1 MRLDLYLV
9 EKGFAESRQKAKYLL
24 AAGGVLVNGKPCEKP
39 AYPIDGQTVELRGE
53 GLRYVGR
60 GGLKLEGAIR
70 DFSLSGYLKDKTAA
84 DLGASTGGFTQC
96 LLSAGVKKVYAIENG
111 SEQLHPLLRDD
122 PRVISMEHCNARE
135 ITRETLPERCGV
147 AVMDLSF
154 ISQTLI
160 YPVIPFVLE
169 EGGLLLSL
177 VKPQF
182 EAGRGE
188 IGKNGIVKD
197 RKVHLRVLERLL
209 RSAYEKNLYALGGA
223 RSRLPGGDGN
233 VEYFILFRLGGQ
245 PLFPFTKNELSELV
259 ECERLLCR
267 AEARLPGKES
277 VKNEK

>member
-1 MRLDLYLV
+1 MWT
-9 EKGFAESRQKAKYLL
+9 ESPAESPLIRSAGRQWSCA
-24 AAGGVLVNGKPCEKP
+24 
-39 AYPIDGQTVELRGE
+39 GE

-70 DFSLSGYLKDKTAA
+70 DFALFDVLHDKIAA

-111 SEQLHPLLRDD
+111 SGQLHPLLRDD

-135 ITRETLPERCGV
+135 ITQETLPERCGA

-197 RKVHLRVLERLL
+197 RKVHLRVLERLMQ
-209 RSAYEKNLYALGGA
+209 SAYERNLYALGGA
-223 RSRLPGGDGN
+223 RSRLPAATGMWS
-233 VEYFILFRLGGQ
+233 ILFCSVWEGSPFF
-245 PLFPFTKNELSELV
+245 PLQKTS
-259 ECERLLCR
+259 
-267 AEARLPGKES
+267 
-277 VKNEK
+277 